1 MSLYTHHCGAGGSAC
16 QFSLSRLP
24 QPGRLALPLAA
35 LAALLLTASPSPA
48 APPIRV
54 MLLDGDSASAH
65 PWPPLTAVLKEELD
79 EAGIFQ
85 TDIVTAPKAD
95 GDFSNFKP
103 DFSKYQVIVLNYD
116 AQDWPESIKTPFEA
130 FIKNGGGLVAV
141 HAAETAFPNWKEFNE
156 MVGVSGFRGRTDKDG
171 PLWFM
176 KDGKLVSDTTPGPAG
191 AHGNRVPYLV
201 TVEDPNHPITKGLP
215 KTWMHQGDELYNKLR
230 GPGTNMTVLASA
242 YSDPANRGTGRN
254 EPQLIVVNYGKGRVF
269 NTLSGHDAN
278 AMSSVDWLVTFQR
291 GTEWAATGKV
301 TQKVPADFPTA
312 QSVSYR
318 PNIAALDPSYKNGL
332 NALTAGG
339 GGRGAAAGSG
349 RGGFGRG
356 AQAPPPPPPPPGQ

>member
-1 MSLYTHHCGAGGSAC
+1 MKT
-16 QFSLSRLP
+16 F
-24 QPGRLALPLAA
+24 LALACGILLCAA
-35 LAALLLTASPSPA
+35 IPSHAASP
-48 APPIRV
+48 IHV

-65 PWPPLTAVLKEELD
+65 PWPPITAVLKAELD

-116 AQDWPESIKTPFEA
+116 AQDWPESLKTPFEA
-130 FIKNGGGLVAV
+130 FVKNGGGLVTV

-156 MVGVSGFRGRTDKDG
+156 MIGASGFRGRTDKDG

-176 KDGKLVSDTTPGPAG
+176 KDGKLVSDNTPGPAG
-191 AHGNRVPYLV
+191 AHGNRIPYLV
-201 TVEDPNHPITKGLP
+201 TVRDPNHPITKGLP

-242 YSDPANRGTGRN
+242 YSDPANRGTGRD

-269 NTLSGHDAN
+269 NTVAGHDAN

-332 NALTAGG
+332 NALTGG
-339 GGRGAAAGSG
+339 GGRGAGGGSG
-349 RGGFGRG
+349 RGGGGGGR
-356 AQAPPPPPPPPGQ
+356 AAVPGQ

>member
-1 MSLYTHHCGAGGSAC
+1 MKRMILAIAC
-16 QFSLSRLP
+16 CIVP
-24 QPGRLALPLAA
+24 ALMAVPAK
-35 LAALLLTASPSPA
+35 A

-65 PWPPLTAVLKEELD
+65 PWPPITAVLKEELD

-95 GDFSNFKP
+95 GDFSSFKP

-116 AQDWPESIKTPFEA
+116 AQDWPESLKVPFEA
-130 FIKNGGGLVAV
+130 FVKNGGGLVTV

-156 MVGVSGFRGRTDKDG
+156 MIGASGFRGRTEKDG
-171 PLWFM
+171 PLWFV
-176 KDGKLVSDTTPGPAG
+176 KDGKLVSDTAPGRAG
-191 AHGNRVPYLV
+191 AHGRRIPYLV
-201 TVEDPNHPITKGLP
+201 TVQNTEHPITKGLP
-215 KTWMHQGDELYNKLR
+215 KTWMHQGDELYNSLR
-230 GPGTNMTVLASA
+230 GPGANMTVLATA
-242 YSDPANRGTGRN
+242 FSDPSNSGTGRD
-254 EPQLIVVNYGKGRVF
+254 EPQLIVVNYGRGRVF
-269 NTLSGHDAN
+269 NTVAGHDAN
-278 AMSSVDWLVTFQR
+278 AMSSVDWLTTFQR

-301 TQKVPADFPTA
+301 TQKIPADFPTA

-339 GGRGAAAGSG
+339 GRGPGGGSG
-349 RGGFGRG
+349 RGGR
-356 AQAPPPPPPPPGQ
+356 AMQPDPAATPAK

>member
-1 MSLYTHHCGAGGSAC
+1 MKWQALQYPMWGRASA
-16 QFSLSRLP
+16 LSPSFRSALLTSKF
-24 QPGRLALPLAA
+24 LALACG
-35 LAALLLTASPSPA
+35 LLLCAATPSHA
-48 APPIRV
+48 APIHV

-79 EAGIFQ
+79 EAGNFQ
-85 TDIVTAPKAD
+85 TDIVTAPKSD
-95 GDFSNFKP
+95 GDFSNFHP

-116 AQDWPESIKTPFEA
+116 AQDWPESLKTPFEA
-130 FIKNGGGLVAV
+130 FVKNGGGLVTV

-156 MVGVSGFRGRTDKDG
+156 MIGASGFRGRTDKDG

-176 KDGKLVSDTTPGPAG
+176 KDGKLVSDNTPGNAG

-201 TVEDPNHPITKGLP
+201 TVQDPNHPITKGLP

-242 YSDPANRGTGRN
+242 WSDPANRGTGRD

-269 NTLSGHDAN
+269 NTVAGHDAY
-278 AMSSVDWLVTFQR
+278 AMSSVDWLVTLQR

-332 NALTAGG
+332 NAITSG
-339 GGRGAAAGSG
+339 GGRGAGGGSG
-349 RGGFGRG
+349 RGGGGR
-356 AQAPPPPPPPPGQ
+356 AAIPGQ

>member
-1 MSLYTHHCGAGGSAC
+1 MKKTFLALACGAM
-16 QFSLSRLP
+16 
-24 QPGRLALPLAA
+24 LAA
-35 LAALLLTASPSPA
+35 AIPSQA
-48 APPIRV
+48 APIKV

-65 PWPPLTAVLKEELD
+65 PWQPITAVLKQELD
-79 EAGIFQ
+79 EAGIFR

-116 AQDWPESIKTPFEA
+116 AQDWPESVRTRFEA
-130 FIKNGGGLVAV
+130 FVKNGGGLVTV

-156 MVGVSGFRGRTDKDG
+156 MVGVSGFRGRTEKDG
-171 PLWFM
+171 PAWFM
-176 KDGKLVSDTTPGPAG
+176 KDGKLVSDSAPGRAG
-191 AHGNRVPYLV
+191 AHGRRLPYSIV
-201 TVEDPNHPITKGLP
+201 VANPEHPIMKGLP
-215 KTWMHQGDELYNKLR
+215 KTWMHQGDELYNSLR
-230 GPGTNMTVLASA
+230 GPGTNMTVLATA
-242 YSDPANRGTGRN
+242 FSDPANAGTGRD

-269 NTLSGHDAN
+269 NTVAGHDAN

-291 GTEWAATGKV
+291 GAEWAATGKV

-339 GGRGAAAGSG
+339 PGGGRGAGGASGAG
-349 RGGFGRG
+349 RGGGRG
-356 AQAPPPPPPPPGQ
+356 GAPAAPPAN